1 MASEQGQKAGV
12 NNLGATTP
20 VDLGATTPVHV
31 LDEREEEGKG
41 EEENPNPKEEDNPN
55 PKEEDNPNP
64 KEPLSTAQ
72 ESVSPFEIEVRNPF
86 HYILTNS

>member
-55 PKEEDNPNP
+55 PKE
-64 KEPLSTAQ
+64 PLSTAQ